1 MCRIIAIDLTG
12 VALGRPLC
20 FDWVAFRPPLCF
32 DSVAFRPPLCFDSVG
47 LGCYPSFFELE
58 KNQPSVGVYRFD
70 NRKLAC
76 PPPPSSDT
84 TWLEPDTVTDIEP
97 ETLYSLL

>member
-12 VALGRPLC
+12 VAFGRPLC
-20 FDWVAFRPPLCF
+20 FDRVAFGRC
-32 DSVAFRPPLCFDSVG
+32 
-47 LGCYPSFFELE
+47 PSFFELE
-58 KNQPSVGVYRFD
+58 RNAQSDGVYRFD

-84 TWLEPDTVTDIEP
+84 TWFEPDTVTDIEP